1 MRLLTAELPANSL
14 MRISGSLKVCAQ
26 VEWRTTAAGYM
37 YCQVASIIFPTEIN
51 VFHFSQPD
59 VR

>member
-37 YCQVASIIFPTEIN
+37 YCQVASIILPTEIT
-51 VFHFSQPD
+51 VFHFSQHD